1 MIGYQGAFF
10 YFLRDLLHYFDTHD
24 FVSFLDLNF
33 ADFRKWNNLAK
44 KRAGKYTPERELEGD
59 ENCSYF
65 KYRVRFGNK
74 DCEIYSFRNMFG
86 DQSQMLIDIS
96 LEKVYLL
103 PNIAPSH
110 KPDITPF
117 PLRYQMVKQ
126 VISDEKKL
134 ALLPISAMLCFTRN
148 NLSGEYHTKRLD
160 KAIEIIVP
168 GAEYYH
174 IMGADSFD
182 RLDNPGII
190 LDLDD
195 HHLVVVNRPRFALP
209 REKIETCLL
218 MNNFHFLRGQ
228 DLEVSSSAI
237 RRTFNSGRVPRGK
250 LPRQIIPYI
259 LEHNLY
265 TNR

>member
-1 MIGYQGAFF
+1 MQK
-10 YFLRDLLHYFDTHD
+10 
-24 FVSFLDLNF
+24 NF
-33 ADFRKWNNLAK
+33 FRKLAAAFAILLVILT
-44 KRAGKYTPERELEGD
+44 AGQAVAEKPKVGMYYG
-59 ENCSYF
+59 
-65 KYRVRFGNK
+65 
-74 DCEIYSFRNMFG
+74 SFDPIHYGHLAVAKMAAEKLN
-86 DQSQMLIDIS
+86 

-103 PNIAPSH
+103 PNISPSH

-126 VISDEKKL
+126 VIKFEDNL
-134 ALLPISAMLCFTRN
+134 ALLPISSMLCFTRD
-148 NLSGEYHTKRLD
+148 NLTGEYHTKRLD

-190 LDLDD
+190 LDLND
-195 HHLVVVNRPRFALP
+195 HHLIVVNRPGFALP
-209 REKIETCLL
+209 KENIEACLL
-218 MNNFHFLRGQ
+218 MDNFHFLRGQ
-228 DLEVSSSAI
+228 DLEISSSAI
-237 RRTFNSGRVPRGK
+237 RRAFSNGKVPRGK